1 MARVRDPS
9 GRSPQLNSGVLPGNV
24 HADDWVML
32 TLAVISVGLLG
43 FMVLSPPDRSVGLWI
58 FAADCAVSAVFGIDF
73 VRRWRKVGWHWRFL
87 RRNWYELIAV
97 LPAAHPAIVPHH
109 FIAAVLWAARLGRTL
124 DRAIGEQFFYR
135 LVDRFSEPIVDAIK
149 RPITLAVLDE
159 VVKVLETGNYP
170 ENLAKSL
177 NENRDELRAIIREKI
192 TEDQQLGLLKHV
204 PFHGEMVR
212 TVIDTAFRV
221 VLEVLH
227 DPRIDDFFASVVRDN
242 REQIRRAVALGLND
256 TDSALNERLL
266 PTRMQRAA
274 AHEFDQLHPSQ
285 RAASRRLR

>member
-1 MARVRDPS
+1 MATVRDPS
-9 GRSPQLNSGVLPGNV
+9 GWSPRLNSGVLPGNV

-32 TLAVISVGLLG
+32 TLAVVSVGLLG
-43 FMVLSPPDRSVGLWI
+43 FMVLSPPDRQVGLWI

-73 VRRWRKVGWHWRFL
+73 VRRWRKLGWRWRFL
-87 RRNWYELIAV
+87 KRNWYELIAV
-97 LPAAHPAIVPHH
+97 LPAAHPAITPHH
-109 FIAAVLWAARLGRTL
+109 FIAAVLLVVRLGRTA

-135 LVDRFSEPIVDAIK
+135 LVDRFSEPIVQAIK

-177 NENRDELRAIIREKI
+177 NENRDELRAIIHEKI
-192 TEDQQLGLLKHV
+192 TADEQLGMLRRV
-204 PFHGEMVR
+204 PFHSEVVQ

-256 TDSALNERLL
+256 TESTLNERLL
-266 PTRMQRAA
+266 PTRMQRTAA
-274 AHEFDQLHPSQ
+274 YEFDRLHHPP
-285 RAASRRLR
+285 RH

>member
-1 MARVRDPS
+1 MATVRDPS
-9 GRSPQLNSGVLPGNV
+9 GWSPRLNSGVLPGNV

-43 FMVLSPPDRSVGLWI
+43 FMVLSPPDRQVGLWI
-58 FAADCAVSAVFGIDF
+58 FAADCAVSAVFAVDF
-73 VRRWRKVGWHWRFL
+73 VRRWHKLSWRWGFL
-87 RRNWYELIAV
+87 KRNWYELVAV
-97 LPAAHPAIVPHH
+97 LPAAHPVIVPHH
-109 FIAAVLWAARLGRTL
+109 FVAAVLLLARLGRTV

-135 LVDRFSEPIVDAIK
+135 LVDRFSEPIVHAIK

-192 TEDQQLGLLKHV
+192 TEDEQLGLLKHV
-204 PFHGEMVR
+204 PFHGEIVR
-212 TVIDTAFRV
+212 TVVDTAFRI

-242 REQIRRAVALGLND
+242 REQIRRAVALGLSD
-256 TDSALNERLL
+256 TESTPDERLL
-266 PTRMQRAA
+266 PTRMQRTA
-274 AHEFDQLHPSQ
+274 AHEFDRLHRPP
-285 RAASRRLR
+285 RR

>member
-1 MARVRDPS
+1 MATARDPS
-9 GRSPQLNSGVLPGNV
+9 GWSPRLNSGVLPGNV

-32 TLAVISVGLLG
+32 ALAVVSVGLLG
-43 FMVLSPPDRSVGLWI
+43 FMVLSPPDRSAGLWI
-58 FAADCAVSAVFGIDF
+58 FAADCAVSAVFAIDF
-73 VRRWRKVGWHWRFL
+73 VRRWRKVGWRWRFL

-97 LPAAHPAIVPHH
+97 LPAAHPAVVPHH
-109 FIAAVLWAARLGRTL
+109 FVAAVLLVARLGRAV

-170 ENLAKSL
+170 DNLARSL

-192 TEDQQLGLLKHV
+192 TADEQLGMLKHV
-204 PFHGEMVR
+204 PFHGEIVQ
-212 TVIDTAFRV
+212 TVIDTAFRI

-256 TDSALNERLL
+256 TDSALDERLL
-266 PTRMQRAA
+266 PTRMQRTA
-274 AHEFDQLHPSQ
+274 AHEFDQFHRPP
-285 RAASRRLR
+285 RR